1 MDVVQRGI
9 DTRNMDSHSS
19 QVNWADC
26 RGRKNYLLVL
36 EDDAVCDCTA
46 PIPKPPIAPASK
58 PNNTNTGMLSISF
71 LLLAFAMRFSPLLF

>member
-1 MDVVQRGI
+1 LRVHPLPKCAG
-9 DTRNMDSHSS
+9 
-19 QVNWADC
+19 QV
-26 RGRKNYLLVL
+26 GREQHYLLVL

-71 LLLAFAMRFSPLLF
+71 VLLAFAMRFSPLLF

>member
-1 MDVVQRGI
+1 
-9 DTRNMDSHSS
+9 MDSPHS
-19 QVNWADC
+19 QVNRAGY
-26 RGRKNYLLVL
+26 RGQHYLLVL
-36 EDDAVCDCTA
+36 EDDAVCDWTT

>member
-1 MDVVQRGI
+1 
-9 DTRNMDSHSS
+9 
-19 QVNWADC
+19 
-26 RGRKNYLLVL
+26 LLAL

-71 LLLAFAMRFSPLLF
+71 FLLAFAMRFSPLLF

>member
-9 DTRNMDSHSS
+9 DTRNMDSPHS
-19 QVNWADC
+19 QVNRAGC
-26 RGRKNYLLVL
+26 RGQHYLLLL
-36 EDDAVCDCTA
+36 EDDAARDWIA